1 MIPAT
6 TIKRSSKLYV
16 GALVQ
21 PIEINFSLLRKM
33 SVDDFY
39 EFCEQNRDF
48 RIERTK
54 EGDVIIMPPA
64 YSETGGKNFN
74 LAVDFGI
81 WARQDKT
88 GKGFDSSTGFTLP
101 NGAVRSPDVSWI
113 RLERWNALLQ
123 EKRKKFAQIAP
134 DFVIELR
141 SETDRVKD
149 LQKKMREYIENGV
162 SLGWLIDPQTKRVYV
177 YRPNIETKVL
187 ENPKEISGEPLLKG
201 FVLDMRE
208 IWQL

>member
-6 TIKRSSKLYV
+6 TNKHSSKLYV

-21 PIEINFSLLRKM
+21 PIEINFSLLKKM
-33 SVDDFY
+33 SADDFY

-54 EGDVIIMPPA
+54 EGDVVVMPPA

-81 WARQDKT
+81 WARQDGT
-88 GKGFDSSTGFTLP
+88 GKGFDSSTGFILP

-113 RLERWNALLQ
+113 RYERWNALPK

-141 SETDRVKD
+141 SETDRLKD

-162 SLGWLIDPQTKRVYV
+162 LLGWLIDPQNKRVYI
-177 YRPNIETKVL
+177 YRPNFETKVL
-187 ENPKEISGEPLLKG
+187 ENTTEVSGEPLLRG
-201 FVLDMRE
+201 FVLNLWGSWE
-208 IWQL
+208 

>member
-6 TIKRSSKLYV
+6 TTKRNSKLYV

-21 PIEINFSLLRKM
+21 PIEINFSLLKKM
-33 SVDDFY
+33 SADDFY
-39 EFCEQNRDF
+39 EFCEQNGDF

-54 EGDVIIMPPA
+54 EGDVIVMPPA

-74 LAVDFGI
+74 LAGEFYI
-81 WARQDKT
+81 WARQDET

-113 RLERWNALLQ
+113 RLERWNALPSGKQ
-123 EKRKKFAQIAP
+123 KKFAQIAP

-141 SETDRVKD
+141 SETDRIKD
-149 LQKKMREYIENGV
+149 LQKKMREYVENGV
-162 SLGWLIDPQTKRVYV
+162 SLGWLIDPQNKRVYV
-177 YRPNIETKVL
+177 YRPDFETKVL
-187 ENPKEISGEPLLKG
+187 ENPKEISGEPLLEG
-201 FVLDMRE
+201 FVLNLQEMWD
-208 IWQL
+208 

>member
-1 MIPAT
+1 MIPT
-6 TIKRSSKLYV
+6 TTTGRSSKLYV
-16 GALVQ
+16 GALVE
-21 PIEINFSLLRKM
+21 PIEINFSLLKKM
-33 SVDDFY
+33 SAEDFY

-54 EGDVIIMPPA
+54 EGDVIVMPPV

-74 LAVDFGI
+74 LAGEFYI

-101 NGAVRSPDVSWI
+101 NGAIRSPDVSWI
-113 RLERWNALLQ
+113 RHERWNALPK

-141 SETDRVKD
+141 SETDRLKE

-162 SLGWLIDPQTKRVYV
+162 QLGWLIDPQNKRVHV
-177 YRPNIETKVL
+177 YRPGSETEVL
-187 ENPKEISGEPLLKG
+187 ENVAKVSGKPLLED
-201 FVLDMRE
+201 FVLDLRE
-208 IWQL
+208 IWD

>member
-1 MIPAT
+1 MIPST
-6 TIKRSSKLYV
+6 TAKRGSKLYV
-16 GALVQ
+16 GSLIQ
-21 PIEINFSLLRKM
+21 PIEITFPLLKKM
-33 SVDDFY
+33 SEDDFY
-39 EFCEQNRDF
+39 KFCEENPDL

-64 YSETGGKNFN
+64 YTETGGKNFD

-81 WARQDKT
+81 WARQNGT

-101 NGAVRSPDVSWI
+101 NGAMRSPDVSWV
-113 RLERWNALLQ
+113 RYERWNALPK

-141 SETDRVKD
+141 SETDRLKD

-162 SLGWLIDPQTKRVYV
+162 QLGWLIDPQNKRVHI
-177 YRPNIETKVL
+177 YRPKVETKVL
-187 ENPKEISGEPLLKG
+187 ENPKEVSGEPLLKG
-201 FVLDMRE
+201 FVLNLQG
-208 IWQL
+208 IWD